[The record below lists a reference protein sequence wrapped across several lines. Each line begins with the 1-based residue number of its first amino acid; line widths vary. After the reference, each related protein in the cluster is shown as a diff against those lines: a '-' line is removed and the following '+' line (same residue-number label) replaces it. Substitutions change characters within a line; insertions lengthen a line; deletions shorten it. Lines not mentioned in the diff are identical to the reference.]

1 MEYIVYLTE
10 NKINGK
16 KYVGKHTSKDL
27 SKDHY
32 IGSGVLLLQ
41 AIKKYGRKNFT
52 FKVLGKYKNEDEA
65 FEYEKYFVR
74 FYDTLNNGYNLKDGG
89 RGGMSGYIMSNETRE
104 KKRLCFLGKRNGSNN
119 PNYGKGEIYDVYDC
133 QTLNLLHSGITT
145 CEIQKLYGI
154 KQKYVSR
161 YAKNSYSFCENKYI
175 LTIHNQK
182 PTYRFVESSIL
193 KYDVFDIE
201 SGQKIY
207 KSLTIKDI
215 SGILSVKPK
224 ILSRQAKMFYK
235 TLNRYFCVPENKY
248 NSLDEIFKEK
258 KSNRKPM
265 SVEARLKLSLFN
277 KGKKLS
283 QKTRKKIAITRAERG
298 YTGRNHNSYGK
309 GNHYD
314 VYKDNIKIAE
324 NIAPFDVNELIGMS
338 KKDVIIYAKRGCI
351 YKKHFFIKF
360 AEKQSV

>member
-1 MEYIVYLTE
+1 MEHIVYLTE
-10 NKINGK
+10 NKLNGK
-16 KYVGKHTSKDL
+16 KYVGKHTSEDL
-27 SKDHY
+27 SKDNY
-32 IGSGVLLLQ
+32 LGSGVLLAK
-41 AIKKYGRKNFT
+41 AIKKYGRENFT
-52 FKVLGKYKNEDEA
+52 FKVLGKYKNENEA

-89 RGGMSGYIMSNETRE
+89 RGGMSGYKYSQDTIE
-104 KKRLCFLGKRNGSNN
+104 KKRKSMLGRRNGIDN
-119 PNYGKGEIYDVYDC
+119 PNYGNGKIYDVYDC

-145 CEIQKLYGI
+145 YEIQKLYGI
-154 KQKYVSR
+154 KQKYVSG

-182 PTYRFVESSIL
+182 PIHRFVELLIL

-215 SGILSVKPK
+215 SSILNVKPK
-224 ILSRQAKMFYK
+224 ILSRQAEMFYK

-248 NSLDEIFKEK
+248 NSLEEIFKEK

-265 SVEARLKLSLFN
+265 SAEARLKVSLFN
-277 KGKKLS
+277 KGKTLS
-283 QKTRKKIAITRAERG
+283 QETRKKIATTRAERG

-324 NIAPFDVNELIGMS
+324 NIAPFDVNELIGIPKES
-338 KKDVIIYAKRGCI
+338 VITYAKRGFI